1 LTFEDEYRAG
11 QGDRTSG
18 EARRSAA
25 GNAPCPTTT
34 HPIQDERERADMD
47 AMEPSG
53 TWLCPT
59 PADRERLLDME
70 PRIAKVRALAFSA
83 AGLGM
88 LTAAPWYGWW
98 VALPLAW
105 IVVGHFL
112 LLNPLIARSRH
123 PEWPIFATVVN
134 AQATI
139 GVAIALTGGPKSPA
153 QPLLLFSV
161 VSVAARFRGRGVI
174 AAASFTG
181 VVLLA
186 STIAVD
192 PAGYLDNPAFVDAS
206 FVCLLGLAAC
216 CYVLMH
222 SDIRQRAEAIL
233 DPLTGLLNRKALMG
247 RFAELAEQAALTGEP
262 VALVLVDVDHF
273 KDVNDDHGHERGDA
287 VLKEVAYVMR
297 RSLRSFELVYRLGG
311 DEFLI
316 VLPGADLGTARELAE
331 RVREALEL
339 ARPGG
344 LLITASVGVA
354 STQGSVSFEDLFRE
368 VDTALYRA
376 KGAGRNRVAL
386 AAEDAVIVA

>member
-1 LTFEDEYRAG
+1 
-11 QGDRTSG
+11 
-18 EARRSAA
+18 
-25 GNAPCPTTT
+25 
-34 HPIQDERERADMD
+34 MD
-47 AMEPSG
+47 YQG

-59 PADRERLLDME
+59 AADRERLLDME
-70 PRIAKVRALAFSA
+70 PRIAKARAVAFGA

-88 LTAAPWYGWW
+88 VTTAPWYGWW
-98 VALPLAW
+98 ILVPLTW
-105 IVVGHFL
+105 IVVSHFL
-112 LLNPLIARSRH
+112 VLNPLIGRSRH

-139 GVAIALTGGPKSPA
+139 GLAVALTGGPTSPA
-153 QPLLLFSV
+153 QPLLMFAIV
-161 VSVAARFRGRGVI
+161 TVSARFGSRGVI
-174 AAASFTG
+174 AAAGFTG
-181 VVLLA
+181 LVLLA

-192 PAGYLDNPAFVDAS
+192 PAAYVDDPAFVNAALI
-206 FVCLLGLAAC
+206 CLLGLAAG
-216 CYVLMH
+216 CYALMH

-233 DPLTGLLNRKALMG
+233 DPLTGLLNRKALAG
-247 RFAELAEQAALTGEP
+247 RFAELAGQAALTGEP

-273 KDVNDDHGHERGDA
+273 KDVNDEHGHERGDA

-316 VLPGADLGTARELAE
+316 VLPGADLGAAHGLAE

-354 STQGSVSFEDLFRE
+354 SARGSVVFEDMFRE
-368 VDTALYRA
+368 ADDALYRA
-376 KGAGRNRVAL
+376 KRAGRNRVAL
-386 AAEDAVIVA
+386 ADGAPEPAIAN

>member
-1 LTFEDEYRAG
+1 
-11 QGDRTSG
+11 
-18 EARRSAA
+18 
-25 GNAPCPTTT
+25 
-34 HPIQDERERADMD
+34 MD
-47 AMEPSG
+47 FQG

-59 PADRERLLDME
+59 PADRARLLDME
-70 PRIAKVRALAFSA
+70 PRIAKARALAFAA
-83 AGLGM
+83 AGVGLSS
-88 LTAAPWYGWW
+88 AIPWYGWW
-98 VALPLAW
+98 IALALGW
-105 IVVGHFL
+105 IVVSHFL

-139 GVAIALTGGPKSPA
+139 GVAIALTGGPRSPA
-153 QPLLLFSV
+153 QPLLFFSV
-161 VSVAARFRGRGVI
+161 VSVAARFGGRGVI

-181 VVLLA
+181 VVLLS

-192 PAGYLDNPAFVDAS
+192 PAAYADDPAFVDAA

-233 DPLTGLLNRKALMG
+233 DPLTGLLNRKALAG
-247 RFAELAEQAALTGEP
+247 RFAELGEQAALTGEP

-273 KDVNDDHGHERGDA
+273 KAVNDEHGHERGDA
-287 VLKEVAYVMR
+287 VLKEVAYAMR

-316 VLPGADLGTARELAE
+316 VLPGAELGLAHELAG

-344 LLITASVGVA
+344 LAITVSVGVA
-354 STQGSVSFEDLFRE
+354 SARGSVSFEDLYRE
-368 VDTALYRA
+368 VDDALYRA

-386 AAEDAVIVA
+386 AMSGTGADALAVV